1 MFHKCPP
8 ERLLQLH
15 SNILFAVCQYEG
27 QLQAPCGKLDD
38 KVGIVGLGLCLVGC
52 LVADDGTAF
61 IATVDDDIS
70 LFGVGYDLDGLHRR
84 LALASS
90 VPGVYVKVKR
100 PKTKGAVVS

>member
-1 MFHKCPP
+1 MLHKSPH

-27 QLQAPCGKLDD
+27 RLQAPCGKLDD
-38 KVGIVGLGLCLVGC
+38 KVGIVWLGLCLVGC

-70 LFGVGYDLDGLHRR
+70 LFGVGLCPYRAENSAAVIR
-84 LALASS
+84 PVA
-90 VPGVYVKVKR
+90 GVDIHMERAKAEG
-100 PKTKGAVVS
+100 TMIA